1 MTFNTKRII
10 SFNLNSVFIC
20 CLLVFLCL
28 NKMYGQKNAAARYE
42 IDAKRIGVYP
52 TSKDALPRSK
62 EFIRLDSTYYVGH
75 MYEGMYKYERS
86 SDYVGYKQ
94 AIAPLYKALTLL
106 EKDYG
111 DKLKIV
117 FSSVNNFYAYKNY
130 FDDFY
135 QLSNTL
141 ESCYNSIEM
150 PDSTMSLI
158 NKIEGYNFQRD
169 FFNIGSTR
177 AWLYHRNRFYTS
189 EKFSFLK
196 NTIEEN
202 EKMAYNECY
211 KQLSRIQKNKAVN
224 DAWYGPYQ
232 SHDDNLTVYHYLAIL
247 HDYNLQYDSSHYY
260 YQILIDN
267 NRVVWSNYANLKHV
281 TGDFAEAY
289 DNYIKPQYKRKFSL
303 NETDYFVPM
312 LMVYGGQT
320 KTAIQMSRDKIA
332 EVGSTPGFGWYNIAL
347 ARGYLYDGQLDS
359 CNFFLDKAAH
369 FKELHI
375 NTTFTQSHY
384 EFAINVLRIQ
394 MISKKLE
401 QIKFQNSGWWYSPSD
416 LYDLLATTL
425 EKTLLQYAT
434 VSALANNPERE
445 QVIYSLFA
453 SEAIISYDETMFLL
467 KDFCSPFFEAKY
479 EGYTLTE
486 PRENIVRY
494 MKLASA
500 QFALARDKEEDVKT
514 ICNELLEETFPSS
527 TGNASSGERDKSRID
542 TKYEM
547 LYAYRVFELLSQVNE
562 DTEEYDTYRNKC
574 FDTYPQLMLY
584 SGITAKL
591 NISFSGL
598 QDDEMVKE
606 IMEDIKDC
614 NIEISEET
622 NIPKAKITF
631 DKKGKNYIAIIDVI
645 GSNDKVLVKDSK
657 IIFKENIGI
666 GKEIGLR
673 LFGKGGSV
681 KFGT

>member
-10 SFNLNSVFIC
+10 SFNLNSAFTC
-20 CLLVFLCL
+20 CLLVLLCL
-28 NKMYGQKNAAARYE
+28 NKIHGQKNAAARYE
-42 IDAKRIGVYP
+42 IDAKRIGIYP
-52 TSKDALPRSK
+52 TDKDALPRSK

-86 SDYVGYKQ
+86 SDYIGYKQ

-111 DKLKIV
+111 SKLKIV
-117 FSSVNNFYAYKNY
+117 FSSINNFYAYKNY

-158 NKIEGYNFQRD
+158 NKIETYNFQRD

-196 NTIEEN
+196 NSIEEN
-202 EKMAYNECY
+202 EAMAYSECY
-211 KQLSRIQKNKAVN
+211 KQLSRIQKNKAAN

-394 MISKKLE
+394 MISKKME

-416 LYDLLATTL
+416 LYDLVATKL
-425 EKTLLQYAT
+425 EKVLLQYAT
-434 VSALANNPERE
+434 ISALASNPERE

-514 ICNELLEETFPSS
+514 ICNELLEETFPSPGA
-527 TGNASSGERDKSRID
+527 TGEREKSRID

-584 SGITAKL
+584 SGIPAKL
-591 NISFSGL
+591 NVSFIGL
-598 QDDEMVKE
+598 QDDEMIKT

-614 NIEISEET
+614 NIEISDDT
-622 NIPKAKITF
+622 TIPKARISF

-645 GSNDKVLVKDSK
+645 GSNEKVLVKDSK
-657 IIFKENIGI
+657 IIFKENTGV

-681 KFGT
+681 KYGM

>member
-10 SFNLNSVFIC
+10 SFKLNLAFIC
-20 CLLVFLCL
+20 CLLVLLCF
-28 NKMYGQKNAAARYE
+28 NKVTAQINAAARYE

-94 AIAPLYKALTLL
+94 AIAPLYKAFTLL

-111 DKLKIV
+111 SKLKIV
-117 FSSVNNFYAYKNY
+117 FSSINDFYAYKKY

-135 QLSNTL
+135 QIANTL
-141 ESCYNSIEM
+141 ESSYNSIEM

-158 NKIEGYNFQRD
+158 NKIESYNFQRD

-177 AWLYHRNRFYTS
+177 AWIYHRNRFYTS
-189 EKFSFLK
+189 EKFPFLK
-196 NTIEEN
+196 NSIEEN
-202 EKMAYNECY
+202 EAMAYSECY
-211 KQLSRIQKNKAVN
+211 KQLARIQKNKAIN
-224 DAWYGPYQ
+224 DVWYGPYQ

-260 YQILIDN
+260 YQLLIDN
-267 NRVVWSNYANLKHV
+267 GRVVWSNYANLKHV
-281 TGDFAEAY
+281 TGDFGEAY
-289 DNYIKPQYKRKFSL
+289 ENYIKPQYKRKFSL
-303 NETDYFVPM
+303 EESDYFVPM
-312 LMVYGGQT
+312 LMVYGGQP

-416 LYDLLATTL
+416 LYDLLVTKL
-425 EKTLLQYAT
+425 EKVLLQYAT
-434 VSALANNPERE
+434 ISALASNPERE

-453 SEAIISYDETMFLL
+453 SEAIISYDETIFLL
-467 KDFCSPFFEAKY
+467 KDFCSPFFENKY
-479 EGYTLTE
+479 NGYTLTE

-500 QFALARDKEEDVKT
+500 QFAFERDEEENVKT
-514 ICNELLEETFPSS
+514 ICNELLEETFPIPGA
-527 TGNASSGERDKSRID
+527 TGERDKSRID

-584 SGITAKL
+584 SGIPAKL
-591 NISFSGL
+591 NVSFSGL
-598 QDDEMVKE
+598 QDDEMVKA
-606 IMEDIKDC
+606 IIEDIKDC
-614 NIEISEET
+614 NIELSDET
-622 NIPKAKITF
+622 NIPKATISF
-631 DKKGKNYIAIIDVI
+631 DKKDKNYIAIINVT
-645 GSNDKVLVKDSK
+645 GSNNKTLAKDSK
-657 IIFKENIGI
+657 IIFKENNGV
-666 GKEIGLR
+666 GKEIALR

-681 KFGT
+681 KYGS

>member
-10 SFNLNSVFIC
+10 SFNLNSAFIC
-20 CLLVFLCL
+20 CLLVLLCS
-28 NKMYGQKNAAARYE
+28 NKMNGQKNAAARYE

-52 TSKDALPRSK
+52 TDKDALPRSK
-62 EFIRLDSTYYVGH
+62 EFIRLDSTYYIGH
-75 MYEGMYKYERS
+75 MYEGIYKYERS
-86 SDYVGYKQ
+86 SDYIGYKQ

-117 FSSVNNFYAYKNY
+117 FSSVNDFYAYKHY

-202 EKMAYNECY
+202 EAMAYSECY

-232 SHDDNLTVYHYLAIL
+232 SQDDNLTVYHYLAIL

-281 TGDFAEAY
+281 TGDFSEAY

-303 NETDYFVPM
+303 DETDYFVPM

-375 NTTFTQSHY
+375 STTFTQSHY

-394 MISKKLE
+394 IISKKLE

-416 LYDLLATTL
+416 LYDLLATKL
-425 EKTLLQYAT
+425 EKVLLQYAT

-467 KDFCSPFFEAKY
+467 KDFCSPFFETKY
-479 EGYTLTE
+479 EAYTLSE

-500 QFALARDKEEDVKT
+500 QFALAKDKEDEVKT
-514 ICNELLEETFPSS
+514 ICNELLEKTFPSPGA
-527 TGNASSGERDKSRID
+527 TGERDKSRID

-614 NIEISEET
+614 NIELSEDT
-622 NIPKAKITF
+622 KIPKARVTF
-631 DKKGKNYIAIIDVI
+631 DKKGKNYIAVIDVI
-645 GSNDKVLVKDSK
+645 GSNNKVLVKDSK
-657 IIFKENIGI
+657 IIFTENTGV